1 MTFVLSRTFYF
12 SPIALRWVCVCTW
25 KYLLS
30 VFKGCAWGQNGICML
45 STHYYYYYYNLP
57 PLVCEQKSLWV
68 TLLCNVWARII
79 VTDCNLPVQC
89 VSWKSLWLTV
99 TVIHMC
105 SVWAGITVTDCAMC
119 EQEWLTDSAMCV
131 REWLSLWLTVQS
143 VSRNRC
149 DWLCT
154 ACNVWTGIT
163 VTDRAMC
170 EQESLWLTVQCVNR
184 NHCDWLCTV
193 WNVCVWESLWLTVQC
208 VCGNH
213 CDWQCNA
220 FGGITVTD
228 CAICVWESLWLTV
241 QCVSRNHCDWL
252 CTVCN
257 VWAGITI
264 TVCSVW
270 AGITVTDSAMCE
282 QESLWLTVQCV
293 SRNHCDWLC
302 TVCNVWAGINVAGV
316 KWVIRLQ
323 LVLLLVLFLSAMDLL
338 VGSFVHT
345 DPGRSIHLTS
355 ISLCLSDSCLCLCDI
370 CLSDIVWHLCLS
382 ACLASVSFCLPVWH
396 LYLSGRLISGCL
408 VMSVSFAWCLFAF
421 FLVCLTSVFHYSVY
435 LWLTWCSTNL
445 MPSGFFLDFFFG
457 MDMVSDGCKS

>member
-45 STHYYYYYYNLP
+45 STHYYYYYNLP

-257 VWAGITI
+257 VWAGI
-264 TVCSVW
+264 
-270 AGITVTDSAMCE
+270 
-282 QESLWLTVQCV
+282 
-293 SRNHCDWLC
+293 
-302 TVCNVWAGINVAGV
+302 NVAGV

-370 CLSDIVWHLCLS
+370 CLSDICV
-382 ACLASVSFCLPVWH
+382 CLPVWH
-396 LYLSGRLISGCL
+396 LSLSVYLSDICICQAGWFL
-408 VMSVSFAWCLFAF
+408 VIWWCLCH
-421 FLVCLTSVFHYSVY
+421 LLDVCLTFFWSVWHLSFITV
-435 LWLTWCSTNL
+435 CI
-445 MPSGFFLDFFFG
+445 FG
-457 MDMVSDGCKS
+457 